1 MLVVAVV
8 LAGALLDLA
17 VAEHVHA
24 PVDDLRALAVARHVT
39 SFMDKGRPPP
49 PPPPNP
55 CNAGVTDAPQ
65 FHISNMGSGPHDANA
80 IFQYKGQWHVMHQAN
95 WTDWA
100 HLVSSDLVKWTR
112 IPSALS
118 PNGDWDGSLTLLDG
132 KPVIMYDC
140 YNIPDCLPLNKTT
153 TNGYHTEISA
163 PRLGDP
169 PHVGVAW
176 PVDLADPNLTS
187 WAKDPHNPIA
197 FPGMRGGFAGPSNL
211 WHGPGGETNMAMALG
226 RSVARFETTD
236 ERLHNW
242 TVADPKFLPYGANN
256 GHGTTG
262 MMFFPLP
269 TSNVASSEALGAPS
283 GSLTHMLGGIWSD
296 HTDPFLVGTPFF
308 VLGRYDNSTGDFTNT
323 TEAQPLDSGKT
334 VIWSTVG
341 QVEDGRTLHLG
352 WFNFGAGNANCLTVP
367 REVNYD
373 PKLQKLLALPIREI
387 ATLRG
392 ASLASITTPLSVPAG
407 SSHPLVTSGT
417 SFDFESA
424 VSLPTPGTRV
434 SFTLAVLA
442 ASGTDAE
449 VLIQVNI
456 SALDHSAADTTTAV
470 AHNVSVAV
478 GVPGATSKQA
488 NVNTTLS
495 FLLPSTEANLAL
507 RVLVDRS
514 IVSPHCRPCPPAG
527 FFESFLA
534 GMFTPVDSVLR
545 CTWSGRGFHWWGTRC
560 GLYSCPVSGQGSKA
574 CRSRDCDNRQWCDS
588 REWLRLGNGLWLGTV
603 SLNFVSAS
611 HRVMNN

>member
-1 MLVVAVV
+1 MALVAVV
-8 LAGALLDLA
+8 MAGAVTA
-17 VAEHVHA
+17 QVHVNVKSDDSNI
-24 PVDDLRALAVARHVT
+24 VDHNKA
-39 SFMDKGRPPP
+39 RPPP

-55 CNAGVTDAPQ
+55 CNASVTDAPQ

-140 YNIPDCLPLNKTT
+140 YNIPDCLPLNKTPPT
-153 TNGYHTEISA
+153 GGYHPEISA

-176 PVDLADPNLTS
+176 PVDLADPNLTY
-187 WAKDPHNPIA
+187 WAKDAHNPIA

-211 WHGPGGETNMAMALG
+211 WRGPGGEINMAMALG
-226 RSVARFETTD
+226 RSIARFETTD

-242 TVADPKFLPYGANN
+242 TVADTKFLPYGANN

-269 TSNVASSEALGAPS
+269 ASNTTPSEASGAPLAS
-283 GSLTHMLGGIWSD
+283 QPTHMLGGIWSD
-296 HTDPFLVGTPFF
+296 HTDPFLVGTPWF
-308 VLGRYDNSTGDFTNT
+308 VLGRYDNATGDFTNT

-341 QVEDGRTLHLG
+341 RVSDGRTLHLG

-367 REVNYD
+367 REVSYD
-373 PKLQKLLALPIREI
+373 PQLQKLLALPIREI
-387 ATLRG
+387 TTLRG
-392 ASLASITTPLSVPAG
+392 DSLASIASPVAVPAG
-407 SSHPLVTSGT
+407 SSHSLVTRGT

-424 VSLPTPGTRV
+424 VSLPTAGKPV

-456 SALDHSAADTTTAV
+456 SAPDRADTVSTA
-470 AHNVSVAV
+470 AATHNVSVAV

-488 NVNTTLS
+488 TVNTTLS

-514 IVSPHCRPCPPAG
+514 IVSPTVHPLPATHALFCSGVFFSPPLTCSVSCCAHVRWRPSLVADAVWSLPLSCFRARIRS
-527 FFESFLA
+527 ESA
-534 GMFTPVDSVLR
+534 P
-545 CTWSGRGFHWWGTRC
+545 
-560 GLYSCPVSGQGSKA
+560 
-574 CRSRDCDNRQWCDS
+574 
-588 REWLRLGNGLWLGTV
+588 
-603 SLNFVSAS
+603 
-611 HRVMNN
+611 